1 MLRHKASQ
9 AIEQAISERRTIV
22 RFELFKPT
30 VWADEWQGRLWVG
43 GDTDNDPD
51 ADFIH
56 LGPMDELSEAD
67 LPECVRAE
75 FVEADAEA
83 HEAREE
89 LRGVL
94 TGHSAF

>member
-67 LPECVRAE
+67 LRQEGGEPVAGLI
-75 FVEADAEA
+75 FA
-83 HEAREE
+83 AR
-89 LRGVL
+89 R
-94 TGHSAF
+94 